1 MLKTPRITFNPITAA
16 DFDFLFEHLSDEE
29 QTRYL
34 PLGKPYP
41 KNKVKAYLS
50 NRLSHW
56 QQYGFGTF
64 ILSLTET
71 GEPIGYCGLEYV
83 LETDF
88 IDIRYGLVKPVWG
101 QGLAFEAAFASV
113 TYGFES
119 LQLDEIY
126 GAAVPENKAS
136 ITVLKKLGMTPSPH
150 FDIYGDAVDSFSV
163 KKAQFL
169 EIRPS

>member
-1 MLKTPRITFNPITAA
+1 MLKTPRITFCPITAA

-56 QQYGFGTF
+56 QQHGFGTF
-64 ILSLTET
+64 VLNSAAT
-71 GEPIGYCGLEYV
+71 GKPIGYCGLEYV

-88 IDIRYGLVKPVWG
+88 IDIRYGLIKQVWG
-101 QGLAFEAAFASV
+101 QGLAFEAASACV
-113 TYGFES
+113 AYGFEL

-136 ITVLKKLGMTPSPH
+136 IAVLTKLGMTPAPH
-150 FDIYGDAVDSFSV
+150 FDAYGGVVDSFSV
-163 KKAQFL
+163 SKATFL